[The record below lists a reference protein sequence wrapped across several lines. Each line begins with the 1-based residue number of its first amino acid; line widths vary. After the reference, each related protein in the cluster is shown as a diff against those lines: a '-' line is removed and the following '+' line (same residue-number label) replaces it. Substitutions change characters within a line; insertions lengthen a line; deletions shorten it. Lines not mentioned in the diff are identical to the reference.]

1 MEKLRIAPSTVPQYT
16 MKLPISEM
24 VVKYRPFLVK
34 EEKVLLV
41 AMQSGDPNQIL
52 DAIRNLVLACTNNQ
66 LDTKKIPI
74 ADANHALMQ
83 IRSKSVGEELKFSLT
98 CSSCSGKTPVKTN
111 ISKINSIVTKEE
123 KNPNIK
129 INDDIT
135 LIMRYPTIHDFDVTK
150 DEATMMFEMAYSCV
164 DKVMYKDEVYDRGN
178 IYEKD
183 IDLFVENLLPDQ
195 FKQIIEFLESSPGIH
210 HEFDFTCP
218 ACQTKSKMVL
228 ENITDFFL

>member
-135 LIMRYPTIHDFDVTK
+135 LIMR
-150 DEATMMFEMAYSCV
+150 
-164 DKVMYKDEVYDRGN
+164 
-178 IYEKD
+178 
-183 IDLFVENLLPDQ
+183 
-195 FKQIIEFLESSPGIH
+195 
-210 HEFDFTCP
+210 
-218 ACQTKSKMVL
+218 
-228 ENITDFFL
+228 